1 MKRLRK
7 DVLVKYVKPFIWT
20 MVSFKTTLILKHI
33 ITQTVNFTLS
43 KLQKD
48 PIDKI
53 YVIKC
58 ECCFQQVCIAISSTI
73 TCNFHL
79 HVNCSQLFLKIIYIS
94 L

>member
-1 MKRLRK
+1 MKRLRN
-7 DVLVKYVKPFIWT
+7 DVLVKYVKSFRWT

-58 ECCFQQVCIAISSTI
+58 ECCFQQVCIAISSII

-79 HVNCSQLFLKIIYIS
+79 HVNCSQFIFKIIYIS

>member
-7 DVLVKYVKPFIWT
+7 DVLVKYVKSFIWT

-33 ITQTVNFTLS
+33 MTQTVNFTLS

-58 ECCFQQVCIAISSTI
+58 ECCFQQVCIAI

-79 HVNCSQLFLKIIYIS
+79 RENFSQLFFKIIYIS